1 MAAKPQPDTILTANR
16 LDDGAVVY
24 LTRAGGWSEWLEDG
38 EVADS
43 EARAVELLRLG
54 AALVAARQVV
64 DPYLIAVRRDGYGVE
79 PLGQREIIRAKGP
92 SIRRDLGKQAAP
104 ATQGS

>member
-1 MAAKPQPDTILTANR
+1 MAAKPKPDTILTANR

-43 EARAVELLRLG
+43 EARALELLTLG
-54 AALVAARQVV
+54 AARVGAHQVV

-92 SIRRDLGKQAAP
+92 SVRLDLGKQAVP
-104 ATQGS
+104 AAQGS